1 MSIWHAI
8 LGQRIMVYDFMKSKM
23 LNLLE
28 SVLKSSNHTN
38 FNMINASDKLLVP
51 YTDIEWNKLK
61 LSKQQRN
68 YDIFISGSPNPTNLY
83 LD

>member
-1 MSIWHAI
+1 M
-8 LGQRIMVYDFMKSKM
+8 
-23 LNLLE
+23 
-28 SVLKSSNHTN
+28 LKSSNHTN

-68 YDIFISGSPNPTNLY
+68 YDIFISWSPNPTNLY